1 LESARRAGISTICGH
16 THRAGFSQFSE
27 SSGGKISRIIRGY
40 EGGHL
45 MDTRMATYTKGQMN
59 WQQAFIIIEEDA
71 KGSQVSIINL
81 EKDGTFVVH
90 GRRYGRPR

>member
-1 LESARRAGISTICGH
+1 
-16 THRAGFSQFSE
+16 
-27 SSGGKISRIIRGY
+27 
-40 EGGHL
+40 

-59 WQQAFIIIEEDA
+59 WQQAFIIVEEDA